1 MKTFLA
7 AIIFV
12 GLAVILLGVNIF
24 FFRRPFP
31 DGEIS
36 TNPEMQKRGIKC
48 AKQEEMEMLA
58 AVVPEMMERR
68 ERYLVFSDD
77 YLNFVGEYPESHYR
91 KELDGLYRRVQ
102 GVLGTDAPDAQDQT
116 AE

>member
-1 MKTFLA
+1 MKTLLA

-12 GLAVILLGVNIF
+12 GLAVLLLGVNIF
-24 FFRRPFP
+24 FFKRPFP

-58 AVVPEMMERR
+58 SRGGKKVCSGNYSEACNTCALKP
-68 ERYLVFSDD
+68 
-77 YLNFVGEYPESHYR
+77 
-91 KELDGLYRRVQ
+91 
-102 GVLGTDAPDAQDQT
+102 
-116 AE
+116 

>member
-1 MKTFLA
+1 MKTFIA

-12 GLAVILLGVNIF
+12 GIAVLLLGVNIF
-24 FFRRPFP
+24 FFGRPFP

-58 AVVPEMMERR
+58 AKKGKKTCDGN
-68 ERYLVFSDD
+68 YSDACASCS
-77 YLNFVGEYPESHYR
+77 LR
-91 KELDGLYRRVQ
+91 K
-102 GVLGTDAPDAQDQT
+102 
-116 AE
+116 